1 MDSIQNYLPYLIP
14 AVIAAGSAYFFFN
27 KKVEVLDAK
36 VFKKFKLIEKIV
48 ISHNTAIYRFELPR
62 KDAVLGLPI
71 GQHVSVMAEIN
82 GKQISRSYTPIT
94 SDDVQGHFDLL
105 IKSYPSGN
113 ISRLFS
119 ELKIGDEISVRG
131 PKGTFNYT
139 PNMCRSIG
147 MLAGG
152 TGITPML
159 QIIHAIVRNP
169 NDKTQVSLIYGNVT
183 EEDILL
189 REELDELAKKHDNI
203 NIYHV
208 LNKPPSGWSQGS
220 GFITADMIRERCPPP
235 ASDIKMLICGPLP
248 MVKAMTENLTELGYD
263 KPRAVSKLSDQVF
276 KF

>member
-1 MDSIQNYLPYLIP
+1 MDSIQSLLPYLIP
-14 AVIAAGSAYFFFN
+14 AAIAAGSAYFFFN
-27 KKVEVLDAK
+27 KKSEVIDAK

-48 ISHNTAIYRFELPR
+48 ISHNTAIYRFALPR

-82 GKQISRSYTPIT
+82 GKQISRSYTPTT
-94 SDDVQGHFDLL
+94 SDDVRGHFDLL
-105 IKSYPSGN
+105 IKSYPTGN
-113 ISRLFS
+113 ISRLFG

-139 PNMCRSIG
+139 PNMCRAIG

-159 QIIHAIVRNP
+159 QIIHAIARNP
-169 NDKTQVSLIYGNVT
+169 NDKTQVNLIFGNVA

-189 REELDELAKKHDNI
+189 RDELEELAKKHDNI
-203 NIYHV
+203 NVYHV
-208 LNKPPSGWSQGS
+208 LNNPPPGWTQGS
-220 GFITADMIRERCPPP
+220 GFITKDIIREFCPAP
-235 ASDIKMLICGPLP
+235 ASDVKILLCGPLP
-248 MVKAMTENLTELGYD
+248 MVKAMSENLTELGYD
-263 KPRAVSKLSDQVF
+263 KPRAISQLADQVF